1 MAAIEASLRLEIAQY
16 QAAMA
21 RARGEIDRLK
31 ARAKSGGAGL
41 SKDLFGGVMRGAAA
55 LGVTL
60 GTARIA
66 SGIFD
71 SVVAM
76 ESLEK
81 MLRTTEGSAEA
92 ATQRMAE
99 LREVARLP
107 GVGFEQAVR
116 ADVRLR
122 SIGLTADDSKNAI
135 IEFGNALALVGGTRQ
150 DLDGVV
156 LALGQIS
163 AKGKVSAEEIN
174 QIAERIPQVR
184 AVMRAVFGTADTEA
198 IQAMK
203 LEANDF
209 IRLLVAGLAELQRA
223 QKGLQ
228 DELADISTMGMEMAN
243 DIGGELVRT
252 LIPAFQ
258 DVLSVIAANREGLQ
272 SFGAVAADVFSA
284 VADILEATSII
295 GYAGAA
301 SIIGGENFF
310 DAHRARAEEVRRA
323 NERAA
328 PAPAA

>member
-150 DLDGVV
+150 DLDRK
-156 LALGQIS
+156 S
-163 AKGKVSAEEIN
+163 
-174 QIAERIPQVR
+174 
-184 AVMRAVFGTADTEA
+184 
-198 IQAMK
+198 
-203 LEANDF
+203 
-209 IRLLVAGLAELQRA
+209 
-223 QKGLQ
+223 
-228 DELADISTMGMEMAN
+228 
-243 DIGGELVRT
+243 
-252 LIPAFQ
+252 
-258 DVLSVIAANREGLQ
+258 
-272 SFGAVAADVFSA
+272 
-284 VADILEATSII
+284 
-295 GYAGAA
+295 
-301 SIIGGENFF
+301 
-310 DAHRARAEEVRRA
+310 
-323 NERAA
+323 
-328 PAPAA
+328 